1 MDLKCASPFREKGA
15 VRVPLLLWTRP
26 DNPARFH
33 VVECLVSIFEK
44 RGLAWYIPRQP
55 PIYIITPRRVLILAP
70 TGPRC

>member
-33 VVECLVSIFEK
+33 VVECLVSISEK
-44 RGLAWYIPRQP
+44 RGWRGTSRDNPRF
-55 PIYIITPRRVLILAP
+55 ISSLL
-70 TGPRC
+70 GEC